1 MDPVKQRA
9 VQEAELFLETF
20 LKELKIL
27 EDKVRASKN
36 PEKRVLRHELEARR
50 IRFSHM
56 MSGVVLFKA
65 KFGIVTNLK
74 RLN

>member
-27 EDKVRASKN
+27 EDKVRASKI
-36 PEKRVLRHELEARR
+36 LR
-50 IRFSHM
+50 SVCSD
-56 MSGVVLFKA
+56 MSWKPDESA
-65 KFGIVTNLK
+65 SAI
-74 RLN
+74 